1 MSALTTTRAGV
12 LASRF
17 VAAALLLALVVSA
30 ALWWVFSGSGQHHVT
45 AYFTRAV
52 GVYPGSDVRVLGVR
66 IGQVDKVTPRGDQV
80 QVDMSVDGSVGVAED
95 TTLLVIAPSVV
106 ADRYLQFGKPAR
118 GGPRLPDGATIP
130 IQRTA
135 TPVELDQLY
144 ASLDTISK
152 ALGPN
157 GANSQGALSDL
168 LKTGAQTLQGNGQAF
183 NDSVRNFAQL
193 ARTLAG
199 NSSDLFG
206 TVTELQQFTTML
218 ATNDSQVSTV
228 NQQLAQVSGTLA
240 ANSGELARALD
251 GLGRA
256 LGDVQAFIRD
266 NRGALKA
273 NVDNLVTTT
282 QTLVEQRAS
291 LAETLDVAPLA
302 VTNVLQSVDP
312 ATGRVLGRG
321 NFDYYLQPPLPL
333 PVSGDTYTNGG
344 GR

>member
-1 MSALTTTRAGV
+1 MSALTTTRTGV
-12 LASRF
+12 LVSRF
-17 VAAALLLALVVSA
+17 VAAAILLALVATA

-45 AYFTRAV
+45 AFFTRAV

-66 IGQVDKVTPRGDQV
+66 IGQVDAVTPRGEQV
-80 QVDMSVDGSVGVAED
+80 QVDMSVDGSVGIAQD

-106 ADRYLQFGKPAR
+106 ADRYLQFAKPAR

-130 IQRTA
+130 VQRTA

-144 ASLDTISK
+144 ASLDTLTK

-168 LKTGAQTLQGNGQAF
+168 LKTGAQNLQGNGRAF
-183 NDSVRNFAQL
+183 NDSVRDFAQL

-199 NSSDLFG
+199 NSGDLFG
-206 TVTELQQFTTML
+206 TVDQLQQFTTML
-218 ATNDSQVSTV
+218 ATNDQQVSNV
-228 NQQLAQVSGTLA
+228 NQQLSQISGTLA
-240 ANSGELARALD
+240 ANSGELAQALD
-251 GLGRA
+251 GLGHA
-256 LGDVQAFIRD
+256 LADVQAFIRD

-282 QTLVEQRAS
+282 RTLVEQRES
-291 LAETLDVAPLA
+291 LAGTLDAVPLA

-312 ATGRVLGRG
+312 ATGRLLGRG
-321 NFDYYLQPPLPL
+321 DLDYYLRQPLPL
-333 PVSGDTYTNGG
+333 PVTGDVYTNGG
-344 GR
+344 Q

>member
-1 MSALTTTRAGV
+1 MSALTTTRTGV
-12 LASRF
+12 LVSRF
-17 VAAALLLALVVSA
+17 VAAALLLALVVTV

-45 AYFTRAV
+45 AFFTRAV

-66 IGQVDKVTPRGDQV
+66 IGQVDAVTPRGEQV
-80 QVDMSVDGSVGVAED
+80 QVDMSVDGSVGIAED

-118 GGPRLPDGATIP
+118 GGPRLPNGAVIP
-130 IQRTA
+130 VQRTA

-144 ASLDTISK
+144 ASLDTLTK

-168 LKTGAQTLQGNGQAF
+168 LKTGAQTLQGNGRAF

-199 NSSDLFG
+199 NSGDLFG
-206 TVTELQQFTTML
+206 TVDQLQQFTTML
-218 ATNDSQVSTV
+218 ATNDQQIGNV
-228 NQQLAQVSGTLA
+228 NQQLSQISTTLA
-240 ANSGELARALD
+240 ANSGELAQALD

-256 LGDVQAFIRD
+256 LADVQAFIRD

-282 QTLVEQRAS
+282 RTLVEQRES
-291 LAETLDVAPLA
+291 LAGTLDAVPLA

-312 ATGRVLGRG
+312 ATGRLLGRG
-321 NFDYYLQPPLPL
+321 DLDYYLRQSLPL
-333 PVSGDTYTNGG
+333 PVTGDVYTNGG
-344 GR
+344 Q

>member
-1 MSALTTTRAGV
+1 MTALTTTRAGV

-17 VAAALLLALVVSA
+17 VAAAILLALLVTA

-45 AYFTRAV
+45 AYFSRAV

-66 IGQVDKVTPRGDQV
+66 IGQVDAVTPRGEQV
-80 QVDMSVDGSVGVAED
+80 QVDLSVDGSVGIAED
-95 TTLLVIAPSVV
+95 TTVLVIAPSVV
-106 ADRYLQFGKPAR
+106 ADRYLQFAKPAR
-118 GGPRLPDGATIP
+118 GGPRLPDGAKIP

-144 ASLDTISK
+144 ASLDTLSK

-168 LKTGAQTLQGNGQAF
+168 LKTGAQNLQGNGRVF

-199 NSSDLFG
+199 NSGDLFG
-206 TVTELQQFTTML
+206 TVDELQQFTTML
-218 ATNDSQVSTV
+218 ATNDDQVGNV
-228 NQQLAQVSGTLA
+228 NQQLSQISSTLA
-240 ANSGELARALD
+240 ANSGELAQALD

-282 QTLVEQRAS
+282 RTLVEQRES
-291 LAETLDVAPLA
+291 LAGTLDAVPLA

-312 ATGRVLGRG
+312 DTGRLLGRG
-321 NFDYYLQPPLPL
+321 NLDYYLQGLPL
-333 PVSGDTYTNGG
+333 PVTGDVYTNGS

>member
-1 MSALTTTRAGV
+1 MSALTTTRTGV
-12 LASRF
+12 LVSRF
-17 VAAALLLALVVSA
+17 VAAAILLALVATA

-45 AYFTRAV
+45 AFFTRAV

-66 IGQVDKVTPRGDQV
+66 IGQVDAVTPRGEQV
-80 QVDMSVDGSVGVAED
+80 QVDMSVDGSVGIAED

-106 ADRYLQFGKPAR
+106 ADRYLQFAKPAR
-118 GGPRLPDGATIP
+118 GGPRLPDGALIP
-130 IQRTA
+130 VQRTA

-144 ASLDTISK
+144 ASLDTLTK

-168 LKTGAQTLQGNGQAF
+168 LKTGAQNLQGNGHAF

-199 NSSDLFG
+199 NSGDLFG
-206 TVTELQQFTTML
+206 TVDQLQQFTTML
-218 ATNDSQVSTV
+218 ATNDQQVSNV
-228 NQQLAQVSGTLA
+228 NQQLSQISGTLA
-240 ANSGELARALD
+240 ANSGELAQALD

-256 LGDVQAFIRD
+256 LADVQAFIRD

-282 QTLVEQRAS
+282 RTLVEQRES
-291 LAETLDVAPLA
+291 LANTLDSVPLA

-312 ATGRVLGRG
+312 ATGRLLGRG
-321 NFDYYLQPPLPL
+321 DLDYYLQQSLPL
-333 PVSGDTYTNGG
+333 PVTGDVYTNGG
-344 GR
+344 Q

>member
-1 MSALTTTRAGV
+1 VSALTTTRAGV
-12 LASRF
+12 LTSRF
-17 VAAALLLALVVSA
+17 IAAALLLALAVTA

-45 AYFTRAV
+45 AFFSRAV

-66 IGQVDKVTPRGDQV
+66 IGQVDAVTPRGEEV
-80 QVDMSVDGSVGVAED
+80 QVDMSVDGSVGIAED
-95 TTLLVIAPSVV
+95 TTVLVIAPSVV
-106 ADRYLQFGKPAR
+106 ADRYLQFAKPAR
-118 GGPRLPDGATIP
+118 GGPRLPDGALIP
-130 IQRTA
+130 LQRTA

-168 LKTGAQTLQGNGQAF
+168 LKTGAQNLQGNGRAF

-199 NSSDLFG
+199 NSGDLFG
-206 TVTELQQFTTML
+206 TVDELQQFTTML
-218 ATNDSQVSTV
+218 ATNDQQVSNV
-228 NQQLAQVSGTLA
+228 NQQLSQISGTLA
-240 ANSGELARALD
+240 ANSGELARALES
-251 GLGRA
+251 LGRA

-291 LAETLDVAPLA
+291 LAETLDAVPLA
-302 VTNVLQSVDP
+302 VTNVLNAVDP
-312 ATGRVLGRG
+312 ATGRLLGRG
-321 NFDYYLQPPLPL
+321 NILDYYPPVPLPL
-333 PVSGDTYTNGG
+333 SGDVYTNEAGG
-344 GR
+344 K

>member
-30 ALWWVFSGSGQHHVT
+30 ALWWVFAGNGQHHVT
-45 AYFTRAV
+45 AFFTRAV

-80 QVDMSVDGSVGVAED
+80 QVDLSVDGSVGVAED

-106 ADRYLQFGKPAR
+106 ADRYLQFAKPAR

-168 LKTGAQTLQGNGQAF
+168 LKTGAQTLQGNGRAF

-206 TVTELQQFTTML
+206 TVDQLQQFTTML
-218 ATNDSQVSTV
+218 ATNDSQVSNV
-228 NQQLAQVSGTLA
+228 NQQLAQISGTLA
-240 ANSGELARALD
+240 ANSGELARALE

-256 LGDVQAFIRD
+256 LADVQGFIRD

-282 QTLVEQRAS
+282 RTLVEQRAS
-291 LAETLDVAPLA
+291 LAETLDDVPLA
-302 VTNVLQSVDP
+302 VTNVLNAVDP
-312 ATGRVLGRG
+312 DTGRLRGRG
-321 NFDYYLQPPLPL
+321 NFDYYLQPLPL
-333 PVSGDTYTNGG
+333 PVTGDVYTNGG

>member
-45 AYFTRAV
+45 AFFTRAV

-66 IGQVDKVTPRGDQV
+66 IGQVDKVTPRGDRV
-80 QVDMSVDGSVGVAED
+80 QVDLSVDGSVGVAED

-106 ADRYLQFGKPAR
+106 ADRYLQFAKPAR

-130 IQRTA
+130 VQRTA

-152 ALGPN
+152 ALGPD
-157 GANSQGALSDL
+157 GANAQGALSDL
-168 LKTGAQTLQGNGQAF
+168 LKTGAQNLQGNGRAF

-206 TVTELQQFTTML
+206 TVGELQQFTTML
-218 ATNDSQVSTV
+218 ATNDSQVNNV
-228 NQQLAQVSGTLA
+228 NQQLAQISGTLA
-240 ANSGELARALD
+240 ANSGDLAKALE

-256 LGDVQAFIRD
+256 LADVQGFIRD

-282 QTLVEQRAS
+282 QTLVEQRAA
-291 LAETLDVAPLA
+291 LAETLDDVPLA
-302 VTNVLQSVDP
+302 VSNVLDAVDP
-312 ATGRVLGRG
+312 ATGQLRGRG
-321 NFDYYLQPPLPL
+321 NFDYYLQPLPL
-333 PVSGDTYTNGG
+333 PVTGDVYTNGG
-344 GR
+344 RR

>member
-1 MSALTTTRAGV
+1 MSTLTNTRAGV
-12 LASRF
+12 LATRF

-30 ALWWVFSGSGQHHVT
+30 AMWWIFSGSGQHHVT

-66 IGQVDKVTPRGDQV
+66 IGQVDKVTPRGEQV
-80 QVDMSVDGSVGVAED
+80 QVDMSVDGSVGIAED

-106 ADRYLQFGKPAR
+106 ADRYLQFAKPAR
-118 GGPRLPDGATIP
+118 GGARLPDGATIP
-130 IQRTA
+130 VQRTA

-168 LKTGAQTLQGNGQAF
+168 LKTGAQNLQGNGRAF

-199 NSSDLFG
+199 NSTDLFG
-206 TVTELQQFTTML
+206 TVDQLQQFTTML
-218 ATNDSQVSTV
+218 ATNDSQVSNV
-228 NQQLAQVSGTLA
+228 NQQLSQISATLA
-240 ANSGELARALD
+240 ADSGDLARALD

-256 LGDVQAFIRD
+256 LGDVQAFIHD

-282 QTLVEQRAS
+282 RTLVEQRES
-291 LAETLDVAPLA
+291 LAGTLDAVPLA
-302 VTNVLQSVDP
+302 VSNVLNAVDP
-312 ATGRVLGRG
+312 ATGRLRGRG
-321 NFDYYLQPPLPL
+321 NFDYYLQPLPL
-333 PVSGDTYTNGG
+333 PVTGDVYTNGG
-344 GR
+344 QR

>member
-1 MSALTTTRAGV
+1 MTALTTTRTGV
-12 LASRF
+12 LVSRF
-17 VAAALLLALVVSA
+17 VAAAILLALVVTA

-45 AYFTRAV
+45 AFFTRAV

-66 IGQVDKVTPRGDQV
+66 IGQVDAVTPRGEQV
-80 QVDMSVDGSVGVAED
+80 QVDMSVDGSVGIAED

-118 GGPRLPDGATIP
+118 GGPRLPDGALIP
-130 IQRTA
+130 VQRTA

-144 ASLDTISK
+144 ASLDTLTK

-168 LKTGAQTLQGNGQAF
+168 LKTGAQTLQGNGRAF

-199 NSSDLFG
+199 NSGDLFG
-206 TVTELQQFTTML
+206 TVDQLQRFTTML
-218 ATNDSQVSTV
+218 ATNDQQVSNV
-228 NQQLAQVSGTLA
+228 NQQLSQISTTLA
-240 ANSGELARALD
+240 ANSGELAQALD

-256 LGDVQAFIRD
+256 LADVQAFIHD

-282 QTLVEQRAS
+282 RTLVEQRES
-291 LAETLDVAPLA
+291 LAGTLDAVPLA

-312 ATGRVLGRG
+312 ATGRLLGRG
-321 NFDYYLQPPLPL
+321 DLDYYLQQPLPL
-333 PVSGDTYTNGG
+333 PVTGDVYTNGG
-344 GR
+344 Q

>member
-45 AYFTRAV
+45 AFFTRAV

-66 IGQVDKVTPRGDQV
+66 IGQVDSVTPEGEQV
-80 QVDMSVDGSVGVAED
+80 RVTMSVDGSVGVAED

-106 ADRYLQFGKPAR
+106 ADRYLQFAKPAR

-130 IQRTA
+130 IRRTA

-168 LKTGAQTLQGNGQAF
+168 LKTGAQTLQGNGSAF

-199 NSSDLFG
+199 NSNDLFG

-218 ATNDSQVSTV
+218 ATNDNQVSTV
-228 NQQLAQVSGTLA
+228 NQQLAQISGTLA

-256 LGDVQAFIRD
+256 LADVQAFIRD

-273 NVDNLVTTT
+273 DVDNLVTTT
-282 QTLVEQRAS
+282 RTLVEQRAS

-302 VTNVLQSVDP
+302 VANVLNAVDP
-312 ATGRVLGRG
+312 ATGRLLGRG

-333 PVSGDTYTNGG
+333 PVTGDTYTNGG

>member
-1 MSALTTTRAGV
+1 V
-12 LASRF
+12 
-17 VAAALLLALVVSA
+17 
-30 ALWWVFSGSGQHHVT
+30 
-45 AYFTRAV
+45 
-52 GVYPGSDVRVLGVR
+52 
-66 IGQVDKVTPRGDQV
+66 K
-80 QVDMSVDGSVGVAED
+80 VDMSVDGSVGIAED

-106 ADRYLQFGKPAR
+106 ADRYLQFAKPAR

-144 ASLDTISK
+144 ASLDTLSK

-168 LKTGAQTLQGNGQAF
+168 LKTGAENLQGNGRAF

-206 TVTELQQFTTML
+206 TVDQLQRFTTML
-218 ATNDSQVSTV
+218 ATNDSQVGNV
-228 NQQLAQVSGTLA
+228 NQQLSQISGTLA

-256 LGDVQAFIRD
+256 LGEVQAFLRD

-282 QTLVEQRAS
+282 RTLVEQRES
-291 LAETLDVAPLA
+291 LAGTLDSVPLA
-302 VTNVLQSVDP
+302 VSNVLQSVDP
-312 ATGRVLGRG
+312 DTGRLLGRG
-321 NFDYYLQPPLPL
+321 NLDYYLQPLPL
-333 PVSGDTYTNGG
+333 PVTGDVYTNGG
-344 GR
+344 RR

>member
-1 MSALTTTRAGV
+1 MSALRTTRTGV
-12 LASRF
+12 LVSRF
-17 VAAALLLALVVSA
+17 VAAALLLALVVCA

-66 IGQVDKVTPRGDQV
+66 IGQVDRVTPRGEQV

-106 ADRYLQFGKPAR
+106 ADRYLQFAKPAR

-130 IQRTA
+130 VQRTA

-168 LKTGAQTLQGNGQAF
+168 LKTGAQNLQGNGRAF

-199 NSSDLFG
+199 NSGDLFG
-206 TVTELQQFTTML
+206 TVDQLQQFTTML
-218 ATNDSQVSTV
+218 ATNDSQVSAV
-228 NQQLAQVSGTLA
+228 NQQLAQISGTLA
-240 ANSGELARALD
+240 ANSGDLARALD

-256 LGDVQAFIRD
+256 LADVQGFIRD

-273 NVDNLVTTT
+273 DVDNLVTTT
-282 QTLVEQRAS
+282 RTLVEQRES
-291 LAETLDVAPLA
+291 LAGTLDSVPLA
-302 VTNVLQSVDP
+302 VTNVLDAVDP
-312 ATGRVLGRG
+312 ATGQLRGRG
-321 NFDYYLQPPLPL
+321 NFDYYLQPLPL
-333 PVSGDTYTNGG
+333 PVTGDVYTNGG
-344 GR
+344 QR